1 LEKLKKMLE
10 QQWGYGPVLIAV
22 IALALVALVRRI
34 RHQPRRRLLV
44 LDMNNVLV
52 YRAYAPGLDEPDKDP
67 RIKDLLNS
75 AVLLGKHYTWKRPG
89 LDEFVDYCLCNFDVA
104 VWSSAQRENVDRL
117 CEFVFGA
124 RRRKLVF
131 EWDQSK
137 CEVAVGPRTFLKP
150 YDAIT
155 SHFPTRWQPGD
166 IMIVDDSIEKVGK
179 NPVGSY
185 LIASA
190 WTPLETDRRI
200 TRGLMPGS
208 ELRIKLEE
216 F

>member
-1 LEKLKKMLE
+1 MLE

-22 IALALVALVRRI
+22 IVLALVALVRRI
-34 RHQPRRRLLV
+34 RYQSQRRLLV

-67 RIKDLLNS
+67 RIKDLLDS
-75 AVLLGKHYTWKRPG
+75 AALLGKHYTWKRPG
-89 LDEFVDYCLCNFDVA
+89 LDEFVDYCLRHFDVA

-117 CEFVFGA
+117 CEFVFGP
-124 RRRKLVF
+124 RRRELVF

-137 CEVAVGPRTFLKP
+137 CDVGVGPRTFLKP
-150 YDAIT
+150 YDTIR
-155 SHFPTRWQPGD
+155 SHFPTRWKPGD
-166 IMIVDDSIEKVGK
+166 IMIVDDSIEKVEH

-190 WTPLETDRRI
+190 WTPVETDQKI
-200 TRGLMPGS
+200 ICGLMPGS
-208 ELRIKLEE
+208 ELRSKLEE
-216 F
+216 FR